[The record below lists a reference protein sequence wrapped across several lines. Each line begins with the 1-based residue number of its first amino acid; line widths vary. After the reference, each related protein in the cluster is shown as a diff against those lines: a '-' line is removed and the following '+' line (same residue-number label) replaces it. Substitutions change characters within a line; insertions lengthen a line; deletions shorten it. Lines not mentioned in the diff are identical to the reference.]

1 MRAGTSACVVI
12 SMVST
17 LTVRRQWPDQLV
29 LAVLVAFVP
38 DSYISLNVHAG
49 VLRLAGTLIGIAVL
63 EPFSRDFTPSS
74 QRAIKPETAFR
85 ERDGAAL
92 DGRSG

>member
-1 MRAGTSACVVI
+1 
-12 SMVST
+12 MVST

-49 VLRLAGTLIGIAVL
+49 VLSLAGTLIGIAVL
-63 EPFSRDFTPSS
+63 ERILAKFHCFIATGDQARDSFS
-74 QRAIKPETAFR
+74 
-85 ERDGAAL
+85 
-92 DGRSG
+92 